1 MSNMPVPGKQ
11 YTDRDGY
18 VVTVI
23 SVEPS
28 RVGNVYSLKKHHR
41 TIGYTVT
48 MSNGKFECTI
58 GLQAFN
64 QRGFKCTS
72 P

>member
-1 MSNMPVPGKQ
+1 MKNTPEIGKQ

-18 VVTVI
+18 VVTVVN
-23 SVEPS
+23 VEPS
-28 RVGNVYSLKKHHR
+28 KVGNVYALKKHHR

-48 MSNGKFECTI
+48 ISNGKFECTI